1 MIIDASNR
9 PVGPTDWKSS
19 PTVREQQQREATSTD
34 RFSSSTPGPQ
44 ASLVDPERV
53 KNLFLELAQIPG
65 PSFDERKVADTIKQ
79 KLADLGYEAREDQAG
94 TKIGGNTGNLLVDI
108 PGTLPDAPP
117 LVFLCHMDTVPLAV
131 GCKPVIDGDNIRTD
145 GSTALGGDD
154 RSGDAEILE
163 TLRIL
168 KDNNLPHPPIQV
180 IFTVGEEAGL
190 LGSKAL
196 DPKDVHGK
204 LGFEADFFHPNEI
217 LWGVEWGPDGPDPNA
232 QPHPRTPQE
241 HFLEDFTKDSIRT
254 AGMKPKKWDL
264 QDASSDSAS
273 LRQMGIP
280 ALIIGAGEQDVHTED
295 EHISAKDIAKA
306 TELLL
311 TIVDRANQF
320 VVDQNGDIKPRLQP
334 PTTPPDPAPAP
345 PAPPTL
351 QFAQPEWLLHG

>member
-1 MIIDASNR
+1 VLIDRLAR
-9 PVGPTDWKSS
+9 PACAGPNDWKSS
-19 PTVREQQQREATSTD
+19 PEVRAQQQREVEQGD
-34 RFSSSTPGPQ
+34 RFLASTPGPQ
-44 ASLVDPERV
+44 APLVDPERV

-65 PSFDERKVADTIKQ
+65 PSYDERKVADTIKQ
-79 KLADLGYEAREDQAG
+79 KLAAMGYEAREDDAG

-108 PGTLPDAPP
+108 PGTVPDAPP
-117 LVFLCHMDTVPLAV
+117 LVFMCHMDTVPLAV
-131 GCKPVIDGDNIRTD
+131 GCKPIVDGDTIRTD

-154 RSGDAEILE
+154 RAGNAETLE
-163 TLRIL
+163 LLRIL

-217 LWGVEWGPDGPDPNA
+217 LWGVEWGPDGPDPNQ
-232 QPHPRTPQE
+232 QPHPRNPE
-241 HFLEDFTKDSIRT
+241 ERFLETFTKDSIRT
-254 AGMKPKKWDL
+254 AGMKPKKWNLDN
-264 QDASSDSAS
+264 ASSDSAS

-280 ALIIGAGEQDVHTED
+280 ALIIGAGEQDVHTEQ

-311 TIVDRANQF
+311 TIVDRANGF
-320 VVDQNGDIKPRLQP
+320 VVAQDGSVVPRLQP
-334 PTTPPDPAPAP
+334 PG
-345 PAPPTL
+345 
-351 QFAQPEWLLHG
+351 AQAGEWLTHA